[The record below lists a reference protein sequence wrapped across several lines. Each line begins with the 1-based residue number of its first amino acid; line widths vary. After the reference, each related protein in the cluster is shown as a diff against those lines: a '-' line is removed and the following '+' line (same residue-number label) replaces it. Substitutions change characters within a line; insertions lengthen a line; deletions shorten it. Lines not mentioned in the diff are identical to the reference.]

1 MNIFNWNNKRN
12 RKFGFPFVTSTNFF
26 QDYLFF
32 VKYIFWLPWFQRDTK
47 FYFSGRI
54 KISPNSNQALWT
66 DTSTHWRELWEQG
79 LSASLTPSLPLFS
92 SPSLPL
98 FIPKPSWLPQNRE
111 SLQRLPISDTSLAIL
126 VYWVN
131 TNASLKTQLRDH
143 LLQEAERG
151 RHAFPCAVS
160 LPCTSLPCC
169 PSPHVTT
176 VCFQVCF
183 ISLWPPLGEPRT

>member
-1 MNIFNWNNKRN
+1 MGESKSVQTATKHSEQTPPLTEGSSEN
-12 RKFGFPFVTSTNFF
+12 RAF
-26 QDYLFF
+26 
-32 VKYIFWLPWFQRDTK
+32 LPH
-47 FYFSGRI
+47 
-54 KISPNSNQALWT
+54 SPLVS
-66 DTSTHWRELWEQG
+66 HG
-79 LSASLTPSLPLFS
+79 PYPLFS

-183 ISLWPPLGEPRT
+183 ISL